1 MTDDD
6 FAIKLG
12 NRIRE
17 LRKIKGVSQLELAY
31 DMDMSMNTI
40 SGIELGKISPKIE
53 TLRKIAEKLSACRNC
68 LSSPKFCRR
77 TKSPAKKSKK
87 SPINSNLMTKS
98 SLSWLTKRLIFFSKP
113 PKNNRR
119 ALFFPYCHFH
129 SASIHYPTFPVIVRL
144 DRAIPSSCH
153 YPADF
158 IIVIIHPF
166 LPLSLSS
173 IIFLLSLPRILFL
186 CHYPA

>member
-53 TLRKIAEKLSACRNC
+53 TLRKIAEKLNVTPEEIAMA
-68 LSSPKFCRR
+68 LDAIQSPVSLYEPVYSEGGDTLYIMDQISD
-77 TKSPAKKSKK
+77 TKNKEDGWVE
-87 SPINSNLMTKS
+87 M
-98 SLSWLTKRLIFFSKP
+98 
-113 PKNNRR
+113 
-119 ALFFPYCHFH
+119 
-129 SASIHYPTFPVIVRL
+129 
-144 DRAIPSSCH
+144 
-153 YPADF
+153 
-158 IIVIIHPF
+158 
-166 LPLSLSS
+166 LSLREA
-173 IIFLLSLPRILFL
+173 IRSLPIREKNIIELRYFQGKTQMEVAQEIHISQAQVSRL
-186 CHYPA
+186 EKNALGLMREELHE